1 MPLDSNLSFTNIL
14 KFETPTQ
21 IFQRLL
27 HKEVGSE
34 ENFMSNLNFFGTPND
49 GSRIMTDEKHKSLSF
64 HHDVINNPDE
74 SCNSTDSDLSVG
86 QEKVDDEKSNYDQ
99 TETETFE
106 NHPKRNAIGDEE
118 EDNSSNA
125 SSSQY
130 TNSSTLLC
138 NPQKAKD
145 ISAENS
151 IQMSI
156 LRPNPS
162 RIQEEI
168 FRNSQLYAEE
178 LVRQQLAAAA
188 RLQSISASKIFPHID
203 PSAFSDKQRMVVTS
217 NPDEIPEPAL
227 PSKLNFQS
235 TVFNQKTNDNNQN
248 GNNLFCNNKSAIN
261 FQNIHSHLS
270 AISQITNNLSSNI
283 KKDDSTSLSSLS
295 RESSQSPSN
304 FQNLKQHHQNM
315 IFHTHQN
322 QLHERNLKFSIDNI
336 LKADFGRRITEPLL
350 RTSKSRKS
358 VRDGKQDKEI
368 FKKLNAPAS
377 SMDSLTSRDDNPR
390 VSESFT
396 TNQSATSTDQ
406 SKNESNNGSSSGSGS
421 GTVWPAWVSK
431 VNLSKLQ
438 IYLLLSFH
446 TKVFC
451 TRYSDRPSSGK
462 YAIPSKKFV
471 NHLQYRYSYV
481 LISVGEKQKRYLLKT
496 DGFLSKKNLHSQLSK
511 FVKKRKKNK
520 SDFNR

>member
-1 MPLDSNLSFTNIL
+1 MFRENVKILTQNMAIFMPLDSNLNFNNIL
-14 KFETPTQ
+14 KFQTPTQ

-27 HKEVGSE
+27 HQEVESE
-34 ENFMSNLNFFGTPND
+34 ESFMSNLNFFANLNETVHD
-49 GSRIMTDEKHKSLSF
+49 VSRIMTDEKHKSLSF
-64 HHDVINNPDE
+64 HLDVINNPDE

-86 QEKVDDEKSNYDQ
+86 QEKIDDDKSNYDQ
-99 TETETFE
+99 TESETVE
-106 NHPKRNAIGDEE
+106 IQPTRNAVGDEE

-130 TNSSTLLC
+130 TNSSTRLC
-138 NPQKAKD
+138 NLQKTKD

-151 IQMSI
+151 IPMSI

-162 RIQEEI
+162 RLQEEI

-203 PSAFSDKQRMVVTS
+203 PSAFNEKQRMVLTS
-217 NPDEIPEPAL
+217 HPDEIADPTL
-227 PSKLNFQS
+227 SSKLNFQS
-235 TVFNQKTNDNNQN
+235 NVFTQKPNDNNQN
-248 GNNLFCNNKSAIN
+248 GNNPFCNNKSAIN

-270 AISQITNNLSSNI
+270 AISQITNNLTSNI

-358 VRDGKQDKEI
+358 LRDGKQDKEM
-368 FKKLNAPAS
+368 FKKFNAPAS

-390 VSESFT
+390 VMESSP
-396 TNQSATSTDQ
+396 TNQSASSTEQ
-406 SKNESNNGSSSGSGS
+406 SKNESNNGSKSSGSGS
-421 GTVWPAWVSK
+421 GTVWPAWVSE
-431 VNLSKLQ
+431 
-438 IYLLLSFH
+438 
-446 TKVFC
+446 FC
-451 TRYSDRPSSGK
+451 
-462 YAIPSKKFV
+462 
-471 NHLQYRYSYV
+471 
-481 LISVGEKQKRYLLKT
+481 LKCQ
-496 DGFLSKKNLHSQLSK
+496 N
-511 FVKKRKKNK
+511 
-520 SDFNR
+520 